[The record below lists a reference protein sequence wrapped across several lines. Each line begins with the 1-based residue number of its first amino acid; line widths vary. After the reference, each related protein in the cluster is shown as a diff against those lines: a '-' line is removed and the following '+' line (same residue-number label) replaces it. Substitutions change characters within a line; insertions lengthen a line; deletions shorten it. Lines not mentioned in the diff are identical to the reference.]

1 MDIKKIV
8 TDYIKAEN
16 TVRGTGVWANAAER
30 RSPMTADG
38 SQTPVPLTVEIF
50 TANLLK

>member
-1 MDIKKIV
+1 MS
-8 TDYIKAEN
+8 

-38 SQTPVPLTVEIF
+38 TQTLSP
-50 TANLLK
+50 